1 MASSDVVT
9 KTDVAN
15 WTACEDATEEVKK
28 YTAEVSHFLS

>member
-1 MASSDVVT
+1 MASSEVVT

-28 YTAEVSHFLS
+28 YTAEVSFYLN